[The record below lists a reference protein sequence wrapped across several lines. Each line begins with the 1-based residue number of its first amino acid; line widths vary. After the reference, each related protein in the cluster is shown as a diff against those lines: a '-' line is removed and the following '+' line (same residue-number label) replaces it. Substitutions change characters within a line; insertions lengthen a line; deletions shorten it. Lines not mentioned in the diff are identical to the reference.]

1 MSRQRLIPAPAC
13 APAAAHPA
21 RRRAARTRQRGI
33 ATVLIV
39 LLTGLGLTAGVLGTV
54 SYVRD
59 LQEQDRTAHA
69 QTQAQMKAWTGAEV
83 VQQYLG
89 QLDGT
94 ALAALLDQTAS
105 RQQPL
110 ELQMQGTGVE
120 GVIAARI
127 VGIDKDAGTITAR
140 ITGVGAGQ
148 QFPLFGFGQ
157 HRQLCSVHAAQ
168 LHFVVHPNAPGLF

>member
-1 MSRQRLIPAPAC
+1 MLRPVRPLAP
-13 APAAAHPA
+13 
-21 RRRAARTRQRGI
+21 QRGI
-33 ATVLIV
+33 ATVLI
-39 LLTGLGLTAGVLGTV
+39 LLLVGLSLSAAVFGTAHYIR
-54 SYVRD
+54 S
-59 LQEQDRTAHA
+59 QQQQDVAAHA

-140 ITGVGAGQ
+140 IING
-148 QFPLFGFGQ
+148 
-157 HRQLCSVHAAQ
+157 CS
-168 LHFVVHPNAPGLF
+168 